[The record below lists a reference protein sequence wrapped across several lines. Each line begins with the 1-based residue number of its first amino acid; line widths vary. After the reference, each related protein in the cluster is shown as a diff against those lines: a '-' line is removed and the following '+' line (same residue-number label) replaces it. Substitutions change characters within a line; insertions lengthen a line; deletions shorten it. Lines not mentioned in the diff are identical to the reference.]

1 MCALSHRLKSTFCN
15 IMRHNDSSDN
25 IESVLNKMLKN
36 SFGLVALVFVLL
48 LSNSAAA
55 VETRVGNDTN
65 SVLDYLT
72 DKDGKYAGPTVE
84 DNVLAMDTDK
94 NGFADVME
102 VRAFLALKHGKD
114 YEKALLDRW
123 EVRSLGGGCPVPF
136 AKEFYLR

>member
-1 MCALSHRLKSTFCN
+1 
-15 IMRHNDSSDN
+15 
-25 IESVLNKMLKN
+25 MLKN
-36 SFGLVALVFVLL
+36 LFELVVLVFVLL
-48 LSNSAAA
+48 LSNSADA
-55 VETRVGNDTN
+55 VETKVGNNGN